1 MIVSMVGIGGG
12 VVQQPTGEMAKV
24 YSLVLFGALF
34 HLMNHALY
42 KGALFMGVGIIDHET
57 GTRDIR
63 KLSGLRKVL
72 PITHVVMLV
81 SALAMGGIPFLNGFL
96 SKEMFFEGLVS
107 AHELTQFNIWL
118 TLLLDAVGVVAS
130 IFTLIYAVYMIK
142 EVFWGDYS
150 KAQLPK
156 QHVHEP
162 FLFTVPSLIMMLL
175 LPIIFFV
182 PNLFAHYII
191 LPA

>member
-1 MIVSMVGIGGG
+1 MGG

-96 SKEMFFEGLVS
+96 SKEMFF
-107 AHELTQFNIWL
+107 
-118 TLLLDAVGVVAS
+118 
-130 IFTLIYAVYMIK
+130 
-142 EVFWGDYS
+142 
-150 KAQLPK
+150 
-156 QHVHEP
+156 
-162 FLFTVPSLIMMLL
+162 
-175 LPIIFFV
+175 
-182 PNLFAHYII
+182 
-191 LPA
+191 